1 MAESQDTDKTQDTI
15 LPNGVTIYGTQE
27 VVAQIA
33 KIVEKYPTIW
43 IDSGRTVDI
52 PEADWLEVPLKENWE
67 QTKLPTKVYPLGPKD
82 RALIDEEFDKL
93 HAQGRMNWTTKPTPF
108 DFPVFVVW
116 RTIQQP
122 GKEPI

>member
-43 IDSGRTVDI
+43 TDSGRTVDI
-52 PEADWLEVPLKENWE
+52 PEADWLEVPLKEN
-67 QTKLPTKVYPLGPKD
+67 
-82 RALIDEEFDKL
+82 
-93 HAQGRMNWTTKPTPF
+93 
-108 DFPVFVVW
+108 
-116 RTIQQP
+116 
-122 GKEPI
+122 